1 MYTALNDTI
10 CILHYTT
17 LCEYCT
23 IRHYIYTALYD
34 TISILHYT
42 TLGGLHSLVNPS
54 ISRISRNHPTAVG
67 FRSFVTWWGMND
79 FFQGNSGTFSLVG
92 FELEDGNRGFA
103 WLCRHFLAMDVTHWD
118 HGVGR
123 VLMAQTVAHCTYF
136 MARAHFSV

>member
-1 MYTALNDTI
+1 MHGGRRAWGRGGMPM
-10 CILHYTT
+10 HYSW
-17 LCEYCT
+17 L
-23 IRHYIYTALYD
+23 
-34 TISILHYT
+34 
-42 TLGGLHSLVNPS
+42 LGGLHSLVNPS
-54 ISRISRNHPTAVG
+54 ISRIGRNHPTAAG

-118 HGVGR
+118 HGVDR
-123 VLMAQTVAHCTYF
+123 VLMAQIVAHCTYF

>member
-1 MYTALNDTI
+1 MPPEACVPGAHHALVEATRVSPQGRRVPVWQ
-10 CILHYTT
+10 T
-17 LCEYCT
+17 EG
-23 IRHYIYTALYD
+23 
-34 TISILHYT
+34 SI
-42 TLGGLHSLVNPS
+42 LGGLHSLVNPS

-123 VLMAQTVAHCTYF
+123 VTMAQIVAHCTYF

>member
-1 MYTALNDTI
+1 MAARQPRMVLQMLTGTGTTRD
-10 CILHYTT
+10 LH
-17 LCEYCT
+17 
-23 IRHYIYTALYD
+23 HMPPF
-34 TISILHYT
+34 
-42 TLGGLHSLVNPS
+42 LGGLHSLVNPS

-123 VLMAQTVAHCTYF
+123 VLMAQIVAHCTYF